1 MKLADFTYYWWIAV
15 GALASGLM
23 VFFIRKSAAGAEARQ
38 SLRFPLWCVAA
49 AVALALADWFLS
61 DFAPPALLRQAS
73 SVSLALALGR
83 LSVLAFFDAG
93 IADRLGLAAERIFRD
108 IVQGVV
114 YAAVALLALS
124 WAGVQITSLLVTSA
138 LFTAIIGLALQDT
151 LGNIVAGLTLQ
162 VQQPF
167 EVGDWI
173 QLDDGRRAGEVLEIN
188 WRAVKIFTLD
198 REQVTIPNGLL
209 AKSQIV
215 TYTKPTAVVRQ
226 TVFVQAPY
234 HVSPERA
241 RAAIL
246 DVLRDTPEILTDP
259 PPVVATFDFLE
270 NATIRYAIRYF
281 IGDFARREAIA
292 SLVRDRAWYA
302 LDRAM
307 IETPM
312 PLSGVELRRP
322 PSPEAAARQAA
333 TAAEKLLGAVPLLE
347 CMSESE
353 RMLAARG
360 MRLRRYASGE
370 TIIRQGEPGENLFI
384 LESGAVRIEVD
395 GLEVG
400 AMHAPDCFGEMA
412 LMTGEPRSATI
423 RAVGE
428 VVTRTI
434 HRDVFCDLLRANPR
448 LSEAFSRVLAER
460 LEARRAG
467 LEAARATTAPFPHI
481 EEKSL
486 QLLAQIKR
494 LFALE

>member
-1 MKLADFTYYWWIAV
+1 MELTDFAYAWWMTLGV
-15 GALASGLM
+15 LASGLALL
-23 VFFIRKSAAGAEARQ
+23 FIVKSAVGAEVRRL
-38 SLRFPLWCVAA
+38 LRFPLWCL
-49 AVALALADWFLS
+49 AVTVVLVLADRLLS
-61 DFAPPALLRQAS
+61 SFAPASLLRYVAS
-73 SVSLALALGR
+73 ISLALALGR

-93 IADRLGLAAERIFRD
+93 IAGRLGLAAERIFRD
-108 IVQGVV
+108 IVQGIV
-114 YAAVALLALS
+114 YATVVLLALS
-124 WAGVQITSLLVTSA
+124 WAGVQVTSLLVTSA

-215 TYTKPTAVVRQ
+215 TYTKPTAAARQ
-226 TVFVQAPY
+226 TVFIQAPY
-234 HVSPERA
+234 RMPPERV
-241 RAAIL
+241 RSVIL
-246 DVLRDTPEILTDP
+246 EALRDLPELLTDP
-259 PPVVATFDFLE
+259 PAVVATYDFLE

-281 IGDFARREAIA
+281 IGNFARREAIA

-307 IETPM
+307 VETPL
-312 PLSGVELRRP
+312 PLSGIELLRQ

-333 TAAEKLLGAVPLLE
+333 TAAANLLDAVPLLSTL
-347 CMSESE
+347 SESE
-353 RMLAARG
+353 RELAVRS

-370 TIIRQGEPGENLFI
+370 TIVQQGEPGDSLFI
-384 LESGAVRIEVD
+384 LAEGIVRIEVD

-400 AMHAPDCFGEMA
+400 ELRAPNCFGEMA

-428 VVTRTI
+428 VTVHTI
-434 HRDVFCDLLRANPR
+434 HRDVFCGLLRANPQ

-460 LEARRAG
+460 LEARQAG
-467 LEAARATTAPFPHI
+467 RNAMRTTATQTLRV
-481 EEKSL
+481 EEKSS

-494 LFALE
+494 LFALD

>member
-1 MKLADFTYYWWIAV
+1 MSPADFTYYWWIGV
-15 GALASGLM
+15 GALAAGLA
-23 VFFIRKSAAGAEARQ
+23 VFFIRKSAAGPEVRQ
-38 SLRFPLWCVAA
+38 SLRFPSWCVAA
-49 AVALALADWFLS
+49 AAALALADWLLS
-61 DFAPPALLRQAS
+61 DFAPPSLFRHAS
-73 SVSLALALGR
+73 SASLALALGR
-83 LSVLAFFDAG
+83 LFVLAFFDAG
-93 IADRLGLAAERIFRD
+93 IANRLGLAAERIFRD
-108 IVQGVV
+108 ILQGVV
-114 YAAVALLALS
+114 YAAVTLLALS
-124 WAGVQITSLLVTSA
+124 WAGVQVTSLLVTSA

-173 QLDDGRRAGEVLEIN
+173 QLDDGRRAGEVMEIN

-198 REQVTIPNGLL
+198 CEQVTIPNGLL

-215 TYTKPTAVVRQ
+215 TYTKPTAVARQ

-234 HVSPERA
+234 GVPPERA

-246 DVLRDTPEILTDP
+246 EALRDTPEVLTDP

-270 NATIRYAIRYF
+270 NATVRYAIRYF
-281 IGDFARREAIA
+281 ISNFARRELIA

-312 PLSGVELRRP
+312 PLSGVEFRRP
-322 PSPEAAARQAA
+322 RSPEAAARQAA
-333 TAAEKLLGAVPLLE
+333 AEAEKLLSAVPLLA
-347 CMSESE
+347 CLSESE
-353 RMLAARG
+353 RMHAARG
-360 MRLRRYASGE
+360 MLRRRYASGE
-370 TIIRQGEPGENLFI
+370 TIVRQGEPGEDLFI
-384 LESGAVRIEVD
+384 LEDGAVRIEVD

-400 AMHAPDCFGEMA
+400 DMRAPDCFGEMA

-423 RAVGE
+423 RAIGE
-428 VVTRTI
+428 VTARTI
-434 HRDVFCDLLRANPR
+434 HRDVFCDLLRANPG
-448 LSEAFSRVLAER
+448 LSEAFSRALAER

-467 LEAARATTAPFPHI
+467 LEAARAAAAPSLRMQ
-481 EEKSL
+481 EKSS

-494 LFALE
+494 LFALN